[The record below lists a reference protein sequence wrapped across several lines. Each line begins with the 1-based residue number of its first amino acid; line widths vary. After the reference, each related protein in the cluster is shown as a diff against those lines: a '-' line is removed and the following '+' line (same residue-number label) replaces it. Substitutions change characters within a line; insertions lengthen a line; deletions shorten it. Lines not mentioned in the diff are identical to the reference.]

1 MKLSKA
7 NVPFTMVAN
16 EVLSRAD
23 LSLKAKGL
31 YAYLFSKPDDWD
43 FAAERIAKECKE
55 ERKAVMR
62 TLKELEVAKLLTR
75 VRLKNSRMEY
85 HLSYASEP
93 VEGKTSSLFLVVTAD
108 DVKTIRK
115 SAKSTGFNYADKA
128 IENGLVGTVIEPL
141 NDLIEE
147 FKPVNPSYARMFANK
162 SQRAAL
168 QRVVQ
173 SIGFDKTRNAIKAA
187 VACHGKR
194 YAPTIATAIQ
204 LEERI
209 SSLSAFLRKQGG
221 PAVMAI

>member
-16 EVLSRAD
+16 EVLSRPD
-23 LSLKAKGL
+23 LSLKDKGL

-43 FAAERIAKECKE
+43 FAAARIADECKE
-55 ERKAVMR
+55 SKDIVFRV
-62 TLKELEVAKLLTR
+62 LKELERAKLLER
-75 VRLKNSRMEY
+75 RRLPSGRMEY
-85 HLSYASEP
+85 HLAYTSEP
-93 VEGKTSSLFLVVTAD
+93 VEEKTQNLFVTSAEIEKAVTVLKKEGRSLD
-108 DVKTIRK
+108 
-115 SAKSTGFNYADKA
+115 G
-128 IENGLVGTVIEPL
+128 VIAPNINPL

-173 SIGFDKTRNAIKAA
+173 SIGFDKARNAIKAA
-187 VACHGKR
+187 VAVHGSK
-194 YAPTIATAIQ
+194 YAPTITTAVQ

-209 SSLSAFLRKQGG
+209 GALSAFMKKNRTS
-221 PAVMAI
+221 AVVEI

>member
-43 FAAERIAKECKE
+43 FAAQRIAEECKE
-55 ERKAVMR
+55 GKDVVFRV
-62 TLKELEVAKLLTR
+62 LKELERGKLLER
-75 VRLKNSRMEY
+75 RRLPSGRMEY

-93 VEGKTSSLFLVVTAD
+93 VEEKTSSLFLVVPTD
-108 DVKTIRK
+108 DVKMIRK
-115 SAKSTGFNYADKA
+115 FAKSTGFNYADKA

-147 FKPVNPSYARMFANK
+147 FKPINPSYARMFANK

-173 SIGFDKTRNAIKAA
+173 SIGFDKTRNAIRTA
-187 VACHGKR
+187 VACHGKA
-194 YAPTIATAIQ
+194 YAPTITTCVE
-204 LEERI
+204 LEHK
-209 SSLSAFLRKQGG
+209 LGTLAAFFKKQGHG
-221 PAVMAI
+221 KMVEV

>member
-43 FAAERIAKECKE
+43 FAAQRIAGECKE
-55 ERKAVMR
+55 GKDVIFRV
-62 TLKELEVAKLLTR
+62 LKELERGKLLER
-75 VRLKNSRMEY
+75 RRLPSGRMEY

-93 VEGKTSSLFLVVTAD
+93 VIELSQPLFSNYDLMSKELDRIAERVAG
-108 DVKTIRK
+108 
-115 SAKSTGFNYADKA
+115 STYASP
-128 IENGLVGTVIEPL
+128 INGL

-173 SIGFDKTRNAIKAA
+173 SIGFDKTRNAIRAA
-187 VACHGKR
+187 VACHGKA
-194 YAPTIATAIQ
+194 YAPTITTAVQ

-209 SSLSAFLRKQGG
+209 GSLSSFMRKQKG

>member
-16 EVLSRAD
+16 EILSRPD

-62 TLKELEVAKLLTR
+62 ILKELEVAKLLTR
-75 VRLKNSRMEY
+75 VRLQNSRMEY
-85 HLSYASEP
+85 HLAYTSEP
-93 VEGKTSSLFLVVTAD
+93 DVELTEPLFGVPVTVTTKNVAEIFAR
-108 DVKTIRK
+108 VKQ
-115 SAKSTGFNYADKA
+115 S
-128 IENGLVGTVIEPL
+128 IEHPL

>member
-16 EVLSRAD
+16 EVLSRTD

-43 FAAERIAKECKE
+43 FAAERIATECKE

-93 VEGKTSSLFLVVTAD
+93 MEELTQQLFAPLILGKMKKGSVVPEPPTA
-108 DVKTIRK
+108 KEIRD
-115 SAKSTGFNYADKA
+115 SGILTPSPIDG
-128 IENGLVGTVIEPL
+128 L

-147 FKPVNPSYARMFANK
+147 FKPVIPSYARMFANK

-187 VACHGKR
+187 VACSGKP
-194 YAPTIATAIQ
+194 YAPTITTAVQ

-209 SSLSAFLRKQGG
+209 GSLASFVKKQG
-221 PAVMAI
+221 VSKMVQI